1 MNNRLKIIHL
11 EDDKNDSELAR
22 VTLAAGG
29 VECEMEVVMDEDQ
42 YVAALAAGGFDLI
55 ISDYALPSFDG
66 MTALELAHDKYPDVP
81 FIFLSGKM
89 GEELAI
95 NSLKKGAT
103 DYVLKNKLSRL
114 APAVQRALLEHNE
127 RLAHI
132 QAEEAQRKFARV
144 VEQSP
149 NCIIITDTTGAIE
162 YVNPKFC
169 EVTGYSM
176 DEVAGQNPRLLKS
189 GETPSK
195 TYKDI
200 WETISIGG
208 TWQGVLHN
216 RKKNGELYWEAAT
229 IAPLKSIEG
238 AVTKY
243 FAIKEDITERR
254 KLEEQLLQ
262 SQKMEIVGQLT
273 GGIAHDLNNIL
284 TAIIGFSTLLE
295 MSMGADDP
303 KRENLNHVIAAGNRA
318 AELTK
323 SLLAFSR
330 KQIMNPQPVDVNQ
343 IIGKAKKFMTR
354 IISEDIKFTVS
365 FKKEVLIVNADSGQI
380 EQVLVNLVTNARDAM
395 PNGGRLTIETD
406 AVDFDDHYI
415 NSHGFGEPGSYAE
428 MTVSDTGSGIDS
440 VTVKKI
446 FEPFFTT
453 KEVGKGTGL
462 GLSIVYGIIKQ
473 HNGYVNVYSEP
484 DSGTIF
490 KIYLP
495 LIKAEIEDSQQSKAE
510 VLQGG
515 EETILVVDDDF
526 LVRQLL
532 EKTLCQFGYTVI
544 TAIDGND
551 AIEKFKEN
559 PSSINLVILDVVLPK
574 LNGKEVFDEIIKINP
589 DITAIFISGY
599 TSEIIHKRGILDQSI
614 EFLPKPL
621 NPRQLLIKVRS
632 VLGGVSDGK
641 D

>member
-1 MNNRLKIIHL
+1 MNNSLKIIHL

-29 VECEMEVVMDEDQ
+29 VECEMVVVMDEDQ
-42 YVAALAAGGFDLI
+42 YVDALATGGFDLI
-55 ISDYALPSFDG
+55 ISDYSLPSFDG
-66 MTALELAHDKYPDVP
+66 MTALELAHEKYPDVP

-95 NSLKKGAT
+95 ESLKKGAT

-114 APAVQRALLEHNE
+114 APAVKRALLEQKE

-132 QAEEAQRKFARV
+132 QAEEAQLKFARV

-149 NCIIITDTTGAIE
+149 NCVIITDTTGAIE

-169 EVTGYSM
+169 EVTGYTM
-176 DEVAGQNPRLLKS
+176 AEVAGQNPRILKS
-189 GETPSK
+189 GTTPSK
-195 TYKDI
+195 TYKEI
-200 WETISIGG
+200 WETISKGG
-208 TWQGVLHN
+208 TWQGVLQN

-262 SQKMEIVGQLT
+262 SQKMEVIGQLT

-295 MSMGADDP
+295 MSMCADDP

-330 KQIMNPQPVDVNQ
+330 KQIINPQPVDINQ
-343 IIGKAKKFMTR
+343 IIGKTRKFMTR

-365 FKKEVLIVNADSGQI
+365 FKRDVLIVNADSGQI
-380 EQVLVNLVTNARDAM
+380 EQVLMNLVTNARDAM
-395 PNGGRLTIETD
+395 PNGGQLIIETD
-406 AVDFDDHYI
+406 SVVLDYNYI
-415 NSHGFGEPGSYAE
+415 NAHGFGELGSYAE
-428 MTVSDTGSGIDS
+428 LTVSDTGLGMDS
-440 VTVKKI
+440 VTCNKA

-473 HNGYVNVYSEP
+473 HNGYINVYSEP
-484 DSGTIF
+484 DNGTVF

-495 LIKAEIEDSQQSKAE
+495 LIQVEVEDFTQSKAE

-526 LVRQLL
+526 SVRQLL
-532 EKTLCQFGYTVI
+532 EKTLCQFGYSVI
-544 TAIDGND
+544 TAIDGKD
-551 AIEKFKEN
+551 AIGKFKEN
-559 PSSINLVILDVVLPK
+559 TIDINLVILDVIMPK
-574 LNGKEVFDEIIKINP
+574 MNGKEVCDEIKRINP
-589 DITAIFISGY
+589 DVKAIFTSGY
-599 TSEIIHKRGILDQSI
+599 TDDIIHKRSIMDQGL
-614 EFLPKPL
+614 EFIAKPL
-621 NPRQLLIKVRS
+621 NPRQLLIKVRN
-632 VLGGVSDGK
+632 VLDGVSNEK
-641 D
+641 E